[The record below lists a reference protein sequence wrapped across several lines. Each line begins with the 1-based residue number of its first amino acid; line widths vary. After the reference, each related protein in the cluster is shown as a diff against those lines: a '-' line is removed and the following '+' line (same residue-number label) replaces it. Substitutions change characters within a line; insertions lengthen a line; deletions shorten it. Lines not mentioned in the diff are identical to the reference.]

1 MHLGRGLAKNSKK
14 LARRVRAMR
23 DVSSDDGL
31 YLPEPGEPKPFEN
44 ETSGVDIELD
54 PEIDVGFDFLED
66 REPAVG
72 ADDGEASAAD
82 DGVFQVEAGRP
93 GTSEGG
99 IGPNDVVELRTR
111 WADLQASFIDDPR
124 RACEQ
129 ADNLVDVVLKR
140 ITEHFARGRDDL
152 VRQWD
157 RGAEP
162 TSTED
167 LRVAMK
173 GYRALIDRLLEAD
186 I

>member
-1 MHLGRGLAKNSKK
+1 MH
-14 LARRVRAMR
+14 
-23 DVSSDDGL
+23 DVSDDDAF
-31 YLPEPGEPKPFEN
+31 YLRDPDEVSPLESEG
-44 ETSGVDIELD
+44 SGVEIELD

-66 REPAVG
+66 RDPGGAPESHADPATVPVEPAPQTSVEEG
-72 ADDGEASAAD
+72 ISA
-82 DGVFQVEAGRP
+82 
-93 GTSEGG
+93 
-99 IGPNDVVELRTR
+99 NDVAELRSR
-111 WADLQASFIDDPR
+111 WANLQASFIDDPR

-129 ADNLVDVVLKR
+129 ADNLVDLVLKR

-173 GYRALIDRLLEAD
+173 GYRNLIDRLLEARL
-186 I
+186 

>member
-1 MHLGRGLAKNSKK
+1 
-14 LARRVRAMR
+14 
-23 DVSSDDGL
+23 VSSGDGF

-44 ETSGVDIELD
+44 EASGVDIELD

-66 REPAVG
+66 REPGVS
-72 ADDGEASAAD
+72 ADDSEASLAD
-82 DGVFQVEAGRP
+82 EEVVQVEAGP
-93 GTSEGG
+93 AGTSEGG
-99 IGPNDVVELRTR
+99 IRADEVVELRTR

-129 ADNLVDVVLKR
+129 ADNLVDLVLKR

>member
-1 MHLGRGLAKNSKK
+1 MH
-14 LARRVRAMR
+14 
-23 DVSSDDGL
+23 DVSSDDGF
-31 YLPEPGEPKPFEN
+31 YLPDEGEPKAFEN
-44 ETSGVDIELD
+44 EISGVDIELD

-66 REPAVG
+66 HEQGGVAEV
-72 ADDGEASAAD
+72 AEAAP
-82 DGVFQVEAGRP
+82 VESSP
-93 GTSEGG
+93 SMKSETG
-99 IGPNDVVELRTR
+99 ISVNDVAELRTR

-129 ADNLVDVVLKR
+129 ADNLVDIVLKR

-157 RGAEP
+157 RGNEP

-173 GYRALIDRLLEAD
+173 GYRSLIDRLLEAEL
-186 I
+186 